1 MVNYYLVKVYGKV
14 FVGVLLM
21 LVLYIDICVLDG
33 KCVVLFG
40 LFVIFLIKFFKN
52 GLLWDLM
59 SFIIIFNVMLMM
71 HVGLDNFDLVKYL
84 VS

>member
-1 MVNYYLVKVYGKV
+1 MVNYYLAKVYGKV
-14 FVGVLLM
+14 FVGVLSM
-21 LVLYIDICVLDG
+21 SVSYIDIRVLDG
-33 KCVVLFG
+33 KRVVLFG

-59 SFIIIFNVMLMM
+59 SFIIIFNVMSMM
-71 HVGLDNFDLVKYL
+71 YVGLDNFDLVKYL